1 MLKPV
6 FENQRDVL
14 SARTLV
20 DSIRETV
27 TVRIMNLSFHSN
39 PGKLKKG
46 ELHPIE
52 SIHYPKNSTVE
63 IPIQELGVPEY
74 LEELLKM
81 SCKNISDDE
90 LKNKQAILLNKH
102 QDVLARHKKLVLKR
116 VQL

>member
-1 MLKPV
+1 MLVEGVSENRQCLDLEFGMLKPV
-6 FENQRDVL
+6 FENQKDVL

-39 PGKLKKG
+39 PGKLNKG

-52 SIHYPKNSTVE
+52 SIHYPKNSTDE

-74 LEELLKM
+74 LEELLK
-81 SCKNISDDE
+81 NE
-90 LKNKQAILLNKH
+90 LQKH
-102 QDVLARHKKLVLKR
+102 LG
-116 VQL
+116 

>member
-6 FENQRDVL
+6 FENQRDIL

-20 DSIRETV
+20 GSIRETV

-52 SIHYPKNSTVE
+52 SIHYPKNSTDE

-74 LEELLKM
+74 LEELLK
-81 SCKNISDDE
+81 NE
-90 LKNKQAILLNKH
+90 LQKH
-102 QDVLARHKKLVLKR
+102 LG
-116 VQL
+116 